1 MVAMMIYKMFII
13 GVLSLSIAPA
23 AAYASFDNA
32 ETQKAMFDLGYES
45 VYEAL
50 KESNSYFKCEIELPI
65 QIPPLPFTHV
75 LGRFNENKGEKNGNF
90 EIEYLNQNFSPYRIT
105 VLPKKSEIRWNE
117 NNATQTFT
125 LKDGSKGSYFTQ
137 TPRNHFIFEKKGW
150 KYFISVH
157 PDVSDVVTPELLVE
171 IANSIN

>member
-1 MVAMMIYKMFII
+1 MMIYKMFII

-23 AAYASFDNA
+23 AYANFDNA

-45 VYEAL
+45 VYDAL
-50 KESNSYFKCEIELPI
+50 KESNSYFKREIKLPI

-75 LGRFNENKGEKNGNF
+75 LGRFNEKNGSF

-105 VLPKKSEIRWNE
+105 VIQKKAEIRWNE

-125 LKDGSKGSYFTQ
+125 LKDGSKGSYFARK
-137 TPRNHFIFEKKGW
+137 PHMKSRNYFNFEKNGW